1 MNARRLLGSLLATAL
16 AGSGALVVATAPS
29 ADAATTYQTRIVSG
43 TSGRPVI
50 YDSDYR
56 TQPGAAVYGDSLRLG
71 IGVQAY
77 VDGAWKDIYDGSL
90 RVTRKIGRTA
100 TVVAS
105 TSDDA
110 YLYTSTSAVGTA
122 TYSITYTGYTDQY
135 TGDQY
140 APAALNGTVA
150 VQRKL
155 SVTGTSGRSAGMKGK
170 VSPKFR
176 GKIIVLKKHGRKW
189 KRFKAVRVNRNSRY
203 VTKLPSPRRGKYFWK
218 LQIPAGGGFAKTE
231 TGIYYTHRL

>member
-1 MNARRLLGSLLATAL
+1 MNVRRLLGSLLATAV
-16 AGSGALVVATAPS
+16 AGTGAVVAVGAAP

-43 TSGRPVI
+43 SSGRPVI
-50 YDSDYR
+50 YDSSYK
-56 TQPGAAVYGDSLRLG
+56 TQPGAAVYGDSLSMS
-71 IGVQAY
+71 INVQAL

-100 TVVAS
+100 SIVAS

-110 YLYTSTSAVGTA
+110 YLYASTPAVATA

-135 TGDQY
+135 TGDHY

-155 SVTGTSGRSAGMKGK
+155 TVTGTSGRSAGMKGK

-176 GKIIVLKKHGRKW
+176 GKIIVLKKHGRTW
-189 KRFKAVRVNRNSRY
+189 KKYKVVRVNRNSRY
-203 VTKLPSPRRGKYFWK
+203 VTKLPAPRRGKYFWK
-218 LQIPAGGGFAKTE
+218 LQINAGGGFTKTQ
-231 TGIYYTHRL
+231 TGIYYTRRL